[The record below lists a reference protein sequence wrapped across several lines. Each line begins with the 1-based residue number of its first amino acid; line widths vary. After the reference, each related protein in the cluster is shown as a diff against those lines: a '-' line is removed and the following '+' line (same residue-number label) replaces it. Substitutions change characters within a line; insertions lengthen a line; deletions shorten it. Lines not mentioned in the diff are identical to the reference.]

1 MWSWGSRRWKGKMKF
16 TNLKGRGHIIS
27 TVANCICT
35 DWGMPKAEARCATPG
50 IGRFQI
56 EKPRFAS
63 EKHKVVV
70 ILLACDM
77 ITGKSYHGCRKNELP
92 LTIEA
97 FNIVFANTSSC
108 FHITFI
114 CAAGRITG
122 AGPGRWKH
130 GVSQWGK
137 KGWNEVPLFS
147 QSFASHV
154 NRVTFH
160 TIGWNDTYKL
170 LDLDFHI

>member
-1 MWSWGSRRWKGKMKF
+1 
-16 TNLKGRGHIIS
+16 
-27 TVANCICT
+27 
-35 DWGMPKAEARCATPG
+35 MPKAEARCATPG

-63 EKHKVVV
+63 
-70 ILLACDM
+70 
-77 ITGKSYHGCRKNELP
+77 

-122 AGPGRWKH
+122 AGPASCFSERMESRLATVTLVTHHSWLTAASAVTITLCAERTNRTAVAGRAGFFVPKTEEVLSAPLT
-130 GVSQWGK
+130 VSTVCVIPAVGT
-137 KGWNEVPLFS
+137 VATM
-147 QSFASHV
+147 ASETV
-154 NRVTFH
+154 QFRV
-160 TIGWNDTYKL
+160 KVAL
-170 LDLDFHI
+170 L